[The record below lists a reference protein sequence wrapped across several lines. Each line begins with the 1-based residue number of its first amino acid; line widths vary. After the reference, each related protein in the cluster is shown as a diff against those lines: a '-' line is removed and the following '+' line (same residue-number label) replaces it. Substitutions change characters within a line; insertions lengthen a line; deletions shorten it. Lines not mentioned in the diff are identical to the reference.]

1 LRQKRKRPLRSSP
14 PRRPAPP
21 SGDSPDAGV
30 VISTEALR
38 VIMKAVVIIVGLG
51 VTAWLAWLG
60 ADPAFL
66 ASVLKLKL

>member
-1 LRQKRKRPLRSSP
+1 M
-14 PRRPAPP
+14 
-21 SGDSPDAGV
+21 